1 MNFSAAVPAFY
12 LATVIFL
19 GGYIWI
25 CNNERANLRKE
36 NESLKITLESYKNDL
51 TDAKKAFL
59 DEQKK
64 EKIRVITKVV
74 KDDSSCESELNSFK
88 ALITSF

>member
-1 MNFSAAVPAFY
+1 MTFSSAVPAFY

-25 CNNERANLRKE
+25 TSNERANLRKE

-64 EKIRVITKVV
+64 EKIRVITKAV
-74 KDDSSCESELNSFK
+74 KDDSTCESELASFK